1 MYIDKYM
8 QCLQFVFISFL
19 PASTYVFNLDSIT
32 SHKIE
37 EKIFV
42 TDFFF
47 FFSFSIYRFLV
58 YVAPTSVF
66 TLRRGNIRHASDF
79 FLFATLYLKYTWHIS
94 HRRVSTK
101 VTRTNANYPG
111 TTIRLMHASFIAF
124 VRYSSDGIMYI
135 WDVSQT
141 MKIII

>member
-47 FFSFSIYRFLV
+47 LFFVQYLPLSR
-58 YVAPTSVF
+58 
-66 TLRRGNIRHASDF
+66 LRGADF
-79 FLFATLYLKYTWHIS
+79 GFHFA
-94 HRRVSTK
+94 
-101 VTRTNANYPG
+101 
-111 TTIRLMHASFIAF
+111 
-124 VRYSSDGIMYI
+124 
-135 WDVSQT
+135 
-141 MKIII
+141 